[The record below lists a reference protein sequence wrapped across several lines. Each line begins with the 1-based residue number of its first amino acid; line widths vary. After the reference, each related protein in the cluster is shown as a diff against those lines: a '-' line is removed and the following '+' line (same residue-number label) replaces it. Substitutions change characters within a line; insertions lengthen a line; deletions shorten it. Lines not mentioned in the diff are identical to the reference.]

1 LGGRLDATNA
11 IKSNIASIITSIS
24 LDHTDRLGNTIE
36 QIATEK
42 AGIIKNGSATIIAK
56 DNQGYSV
63 IEKIAKSQNSKISTP
78 QNPIILNYENKKNYA
93 IYNEKKYEFN
103 LLGLWQQKNLEL
115 VFSCI
120 EYLKSIDFSIEEQAI
135 TKALKTVSWPCRM
148 QYIPKYN
155 LLIDGTHN
163 PDGAKV
169 LKESLDYY
177 FPNQKRIWV
186 YGSLNTKDYK
196 SVMQTLFQPNDEVY
210 FYNFQYPNSVSFEDL
225 HNTINKGRLINQREL
240 EYFITENKN
249 SLIIISGSFYMIGN
263 ILKSEN
269 FPNFVWDCL

>member
-1 LGGRLDATNA
+1 M
-11 IKSNIASIITSIS
+11 
-24 LDHTDRLGNTIE
+24 
-36 QIATEK
+36 
-42 AGIIKNGSATIIAK
+42 
-56 DNQGYSV
+56 
-63 IEKIAKSQNSKISTP
+63 
-78 QNPIILNYENKKNYA
+78 
-93 IYNEKKYEFN
+93 
-103 LLGLWQQKNLEL
+103 LGLWQQKNLEL
-115 VFSCI
+115 VFACI

-225 HNTINKGRLINQREL
+225 HNTIGKGRLINQREL

-269 FPNFVWDCL
+269 FPNFVWDCM